1 MFPFTNPYYSNA
13 YLIDIIAPAKQGQNT
28 CNESSTPDQDYHP
41 LDGGHGGPVV
51 GVPADV
57 LDNPGPLQG
66 EAGEGPDGC
75 HGGYD
80 RNDTIHLKKKIYLLT
95 AAASYL
101 SSPNP

>member
-1 MFPFTNPYYSNA
+1 M
-13 YLIDIIAPAKQGQNT
+13 
-28 CNESSTPDQDYHP
+28 
-41 LDGGHGGPVV
+41 V